1 MLKLGADP
9 IRRSRRMHP
18 RPLWLAGLAVALG
31 VLGLGADP
39 APKPRP
45 IGEATRA
52 LPGPLPGGGFDL
64 PNGWRITP
72 AGRQVADLND
82 LVLKML
88 PSPDGKVI
96 VAGHSG
102 YLPHGL
108 SLIDTT
114 THKVVQEVP
123 LKTTWLG
130 LSWSPDGHTLYV
142 SGGNA
147 NGEKKETASLAPIYA
162 LAYKNGRLDPKPVA
176 TFTDN
181 LPTDQ
186 TWWSG
191 VLADPKRP
199 LVWAANR
206 GTSMAA
212 TDVVA
217 FDPKTGGVKKRIHV
231 GVSPYEL
238 ALSADGKRLFVSN
251 WGDKS
256 VSVADVASQ
265 KVIKT
270 IPVGFNPN
278 DMVLT
283 ADGRLF
289 VACSNENTVYVIDTR
304 TLQVMQ
310 VISTALYP
318 KAPEGSTPNALALD
332 RQRGLLFVANADND
346 DVAVV
351 DIHGRE
357 TSKVLGFIPAG
368 WYASA
373 VTLGEGGRALYIGAT
388 KGEEGHADLKGPT
401 SPLASKFYG
410 DETIKTLQ
418 RSSVERLPLAGLRS
432 KLPGWTRQV
441 FADTPYNDSLLAEAR
456 PPATASIM
464 PSKVGAGSPIKHII
478 YIIKENRTY
487 DQVYGDLPHTNGD
500 PRLAIFG
507 RQVTPN
513 QHAMA
518 EQFAAFDNCYTDG
531 DVSQDGHSWANAA
544 YATDQNEKSWPANYG
559 GHSQGNNRS
568 MAYMP
573 SSGYLWD
580 AARRKGL
587 TYRSYGEYA
596 TRASTG
602 EPMSS
607 VPGANGLV
615 GHVSPN
621 YLQNRVRDTENAK
634 VFLDEFAQY
643 EANFDS
649 KDPEKRLPNYIVMS
663 MQENHT
669 HGTDPKSFSPRAMVA
684 NQDVAL
690 GQMLERLTHSRYWPE
705 MAVFIME
712 DDAQDGPDHVDA
724 RRTACLV
731 ISPYVKRGIVD
742 STLYTTSSMVRSI
755 ELLLGMPPLSQYD
768 AAATPFYA
776 AFGTTA
782 DLTPF
787 KGLPAQYDV
796 NEKNPPTAYG
806 ARESAKMNFADA
818 DEAPMHRLNEIIWKS
833 VKGPDSPMPPPVHR
847 YRALADAG
855 N

>member
-1 MLKLGADP
+1 MRLSRRLWLTGLALALGAA
-9 IRRSRRMHP
+9 S
-18 RPLWLAGLAVALG
+18 
-31 VLGLGADP
+31 LGADP

-45 IGEATRA
+45 IGEATTA

-72 AGRQVADLND
+72 AGKQVADLND
-82 LVLKML
+82 LILKMVV
-88 PSPDGKVI
+88 SPDGKVI
-96 VAGHSG
+96 IAGHSG

-108 SLIDTT
+108 SVIDAKS
-114 THKVVQEVP
+114 HKVVQEVP

-130 LSWSPDGHTLYV
+130 LAWSGGGHTLYV

-147 NGEKKETASLAPIYA
+147 NGEKKVEASLAPIYA
-162 LAYKNGRLDPKPVA
+162 LAYRDGRLDAKPVA
-176 TFTDN
+176 TFTDDTT
-181 LPTDQ
+181 PKDK

-191 VLADPKRP
+191 LLSDPKRG

-206 GTSMAA
+206 GTSMTP

-217 FDPKTGGVKKRIHV
+217 FDTKSGAIRKRVHV
-231 GVSPYEL
+231 GISPYEL
-238 ALSADGKRLFVSN
+238 ALSKDGRRLFVSD
-251 WGDKS
+251 WGEKS
-256 VSVADVASQ
+256 VSVVDVASQ

-278 DMVLT
+278 DMVL
-283 ADGRLF
+283 APDGRLF

-304 TLQVMQ
+304 TLTVLET
-310 VISTALYP
+310 ISTALYP
-318 KAPEGSTPNALALD
+318 KAPLGSTPNSLALD
-332 RQRGLLFVANADND
+332 LKRKLLFVANADNN

-351 DIHGRE
+351 DIHKRE
-357 TSKVLGFIPAG
+357 TSAVTGFIPAG
-368 WYASA
+368 WYTSA
-373 VTLGEGGRALYIGAT
+373 VTLGEADQALYIGAT
-388 KGEEGHADLKGPT
+388 KGEEGHPDLKGPT
-401 SPLASKFYG
+401 SPLASKFNG
-410 DETIKTLQ
+410 DETVKTLQ
-418 RSSVERLPLAGLRS
+418 RSSVERLPLAGLKASLARY
-432 KLPGWTRQV
+432 TRQV
-441 FADTPYNDSLLAEAR
+441 YANTPYNDALLTAAR
-456 PPATASIM
+456 APAAPSIM
-464 PSKVGAGSPIKHII
+464 PSKVGQGSPIKYIV

-507 RQVTPN
+507 RQITPN

-559 GHSQGNNRS
+559 GHSQGANRS

-573 SSGYLWD
+573 SNGYLWD

-607 VPGANGLV
+607 VPGANGLI
-615 GHVSPN
+615 GHVSPS

-634 VFLDEFAQY
+634 VFLTEFAGY

-649 KDPEKRLPNYIVMS
+649 PDPEKRLPNYIVMS

-690 GQMLERLTHSRYWPE
+690 GRMIERLTHSPYWPQ
-705 MAVFIME
+705 MAIFIME

-731 ISPYVKRGIVD
+731 ISPYIKRGTVD

-782 DLTPF
+782 DLTGY
-787 KGLPAQYDV
+787 KALPAQYDV
-796 NEKNPPTAYG
+796 NEMNPPTAYG

-833 VKGPDSPMPPPVHR
+833 VKGAGSPMPPPVHR
-847 YRALADAG
+847 YRALVG
-855 N
+855 PEE

>member
-1 MLKLGADP
+1 MRLSP
-9 IRRSRRMHP
+9 SV
-18 RPLWLAGLAVALG
+18 WLALAAI
-31 VLGLGADP
+31 GLGAANLAAEP

-45 IGEATRA
+45 IGEATTA
-52 LPGPLPGGGFDL
+52 LPGALPGGGFDL

-72 AGRQVADLND
+72 AGKPVADLND
-82 LVLKML
+82 LILKMV

-108 SLIDTT
+108 SVIDAK
-114 THKVVQEVP
+114 THTVVQEVP
-123 LKTTWLG
+123 VKTTWLG
-130 LSWSPDGHTLYV
+130 LAWSGDGHTLYV

-147 NGEKKETASLAPIYA
+147 NGEKKIEASLAPIYA
-162 LAYKNGRLDPKPVA
+162 FTYANGRLDPKPKA
-176 TFTDN
+176 EFRDETT
-181 LPTDQ
+181 PTEQ

-191 VLADPKRP
+191 LLSDSKRG
-199 LVWAANR
+199 LLWAANR
-206 GTSMAA
+206 GASMAA

-217 FDPKTGGVKKRIHV
+217 FDAKTGAIKKRVHV

-238 ALSADGKRLFVSN
+238 VMTPDGKRLFVSD
-251 WGDKS
+251 WGDKA
-256 VSVADVASQ
+256 VSVVDVATQ

-278 DMVLT
+278 DMLLT

-289 VACSNENTVYVIDTR
+289 VACSNENSVYVIDTR
-304 TLQVMQ
+304 TFQVMQ

-318 KAPEGSTPNALALD
+318 KAPIGSTPNSLALD
-332 RQRGLLFVANADND
+332 RKRGLLFVANADNN

-351 DIHGRE
+351 DVHDRA
-357 TSKVLGFIPAG
+357 TSTVRGFIPAG
-368 WYASA
+368 WYPSA
-373 VTLGEGGRALYIGAT
+373 VTLGGAGSALYIGAT
-388 KGEEGHADLKGPT
+388 KGEEGHPTLKGPT
-401 SPLASKFYG
+401 SPLAKNFGG

-418 RSSVERLPLAGLRS
+418 RSSVERLPLAGLKM
-432 KLPGWTRQV
+432 KLAGWTRQV
-441 FADTPYNDSLLAEAR
+441 FANTPYNDSLLAQAR
-456 PPATASIM
+456 PPAAPTIM
-464 PSKVGAGSPIKHII
+464 PSKPGAGSPIKHII

-487 DQVYGDLPHTNGD
+487 DQVYGDLAHTNGD

-507 RQVTPN
+507 RQITPN

-518 EQFAAFDNCYTDG
+518 EQFAAFDNCYADG
-531 DVSQDGHSWANAA
+531 DVSKDGHSWANGA
-544 YATDQNEKSWPANYG
+544 YATDQNEKSWPAEYG
-559 GHSQGNNRS
+559 GHSQATWRS

-580 AARRKGL
+580 AAKRNGL

-602 EPMSS
+602 EPMMNIS
-607 VPGANGLV
+607 GANGLV

-621 YLQNRVRDTENAK
+621 YLQNRVRDTDNAK
-634 VFLDEFAQY
+634 VFLDEFAGY

-669 HGTDPKSFSPRAMVA
+669 HGTDPKSFTPRAMVA

-690 GQMLERLTHSRYWPE
+690 GQMLERLTRSRYWPQ

-731 ISPYVKRGIVD
+731 ISPYVKRHTVD

-776 AFGTTA
+776 AFGTTS

-796 NEKNPPTAYG
+796 NEMNSPKAYG

-833 VKGPDSPMPPPVHR
+833 VKGVDSPMPPPVHR
-847 YRALADAG
+847 YRAVTGPETEQRD
-855 N
+855 

>member
-1 MLKLGADP
+1 MRQLRPLLITGLAATALATTALGA
-9 IRRSRRMHP
+9 
-18 RPLWLAGLAVALG
+18 G
-31 VLGLGADP
+31 P
-39 APKPRP
+39 AQKPRP
-45 IGEATRA
+45 IGEATKA
-52 LPGPLPGGGFDL
+52 LPGPMPGGGFDL

-72 AGRQVADLND
+72 AGKRIADTND
-82 LVLKML
+82 LILKMSL
-88 PSPDGKVI
+88 SPDGKVI
-96 VAGHSG
+96 VAGHAG

-108 SLIDTT
+108 SVIDAKTHRLI
-114 THKVVQEVP
+114 QEVP

-130 LSWSPDGHTLYV
+130 LSWSPDGHRLYV

-147 NGEKKETASLAPIYA
+147 NGEKKIEASTAPIYA
-162 LAYKNGRLDPKPVA
+162 LAYRDGRLDPKPIA
-176 TFTDN
+176 TFMDT
-181 LPTDQ
+181 LPTEE

-191 VLADPKRP
+191 VLADPRRG

-217 FDPKTGGVKKRIHV
+217 FDARTGAIKKRVRV

-238 ALSADGKRLFVSN
+238 ALSKDGKQLFVSD
-251 WGDKS
+251 WGDKA
-256 VSVADVASQ
+256 VSVVDVASQ
-265 KVIKT
+265 KVIKI

-278 DMVLT
+278 DMVLS

-304 TLQVMQ
+304 TLEVLET
-310 VISTALYP
+310 ISTALYP
-318 KAPEGSTPNALALD
+318 KAPEGSTPNSLAVD
-332 RQRGLLFVANADND
+332 AKRHLLFVANADNN

-351 DIHGRE
+351 DIHKRE
-357 TSKVLGFIPAG
+357 TSAVLGFIPAG
-368 WYASA
+368 WYPSA
-373 VTLGEGGRALYIGAT
+373 LALGEAGQALYIGAT
-388 KGEEGHADLKGPT
+388 KGEEGHPTLKGPT
-401 SPLASKFYG
+401 SPLVAKG
-410 DETIKTLQ
+410 QPNETIKTLQ
-418 RSSVERLPLAGLRS
+418 KSSVERLPLAALKT
-432 KLPGWTRQV
+432 KLARYTRQV
-441 FADTPYNDSLLAEAR
+441 YANTPYNDALLQAAR
-456 PPATASIM
+456 PPAGASII
-464 PSKVGAGSPIKHII
+464 PSRVGAGSPIKHVI

-507 RQVTPN
+507 RQITPN

-518 EQFAAFDNCYTDG
+518 EQFAAFDNCYADG
-531 DVSQDGHSWANAA
+531 DVSKDGHSWANGA
-544 YATDQNEKSWPANYG
+544 YATDQNEKSWPTEYG
-559 GHSQGNNRS
+559 GHSQATWRS

-573 SSGYLWD
+573 SGGYLWD

-602 EPMSS
+602 EPMMNIS
-607 VPGANGLV
+607 GANGLV

-634 VFLDEFAQY
+634 VFLDEFSAY
-643 EANFDS
+643 EANYNS
-649 KDPEKRLPNYIVMS
+649 RDPEKRLPNYVVMS

-669 HGTDPKSFSPRAMVA
+669 HGSDPKSFTPRAMVA
-684 NQDVAL
+684 NQDLAL
-690 GQMLERLTHSRYWPE
+690 GQMLERLTHSRYWPQ
-705 MAVFIME
+705 MAIFIME

-731 ISPYVKRGIVD
+731 ISPYVRRGIVD

-776 AFGTTA
+776 ALGTTP

-787 KGLPAQYDV
+787 MGLPAQWDV
-796 NEKNPPTAYG
+796 NEKNSPEAYG
-806 ARESAKMNFADA
+806 ARESAKMNFAEA

-833 VKGPDSPMPPPVHR
+833 VKGADSPMPPPVHR
-847 YRALADAG
+847 YRAVAG
-855 N
+855 PGE

>member
-1 MLKLGADP
+1 M
-9 IRRSRRMHP
+9 
-18 RPLWLAGLAVALG
+18 RPSSSAWFAGLALALAAAVPAIPQAAGDPVA
-31 VLGLGADP
+31 
-39 APKPRP
+39 KPRP
-45 IGEATRA
+45 IGEATTA
-52 LPGPLPGGGFDL
+52 LPGPLPAGNGFDL
-64 PNGWRITP
+64 PNGWRVTP
-72 AGRQVADLND
+72 AAMPVADLND
-82 LVLKML
+82 LILKML
-88 PSPDGKVI
+88 PSKDGKVI
-96 VAGHSG
+96 VALHSG
-102 YLPHGL
+102 YQPHGL
-108 SLIDTT
+108 SVIDAT

-123 LKTTWLG
+123 LKSSWLG
-130 LSWSPDGHTLYV
+130 LSWSADGKTLYV

-147 NGEKKETASLAPIYA
+147 NGEKKEAASLAPIYA
-162 LAYKNGRLDPKPVA
+162 LSYANGRLTPEPA
-176 TFTDN
+176 ARFTDK
-181 LPTDQ
+181 LPTEQ

-191 VLADPKRP
+191 VRADPRRG

-206 GTSMAA
+206 GTGMDA

-217 FDPKTGGVKKRIHV
+217 FDPKTGAIRKRVRV

-238 ALSADGKRLFVSN
+238 ALSPDRARLYVSD

-256 VSVADVASQ
+256 VSVIDVASER
-265 KVIKT
+265 VIKT

-278 DMVLT
+278 DMVLS

-304 TLQVMQ
+304 TGQVMQ
-310 VISTALYP
+310 VISIALYP
-318 KAPEGSTPNALALD
+318 KAPLGSTPNALALD
-332 RQRGLLFVANADND
+332 PKRKLLFVANADNN

-351 DIHGRE
+351 DIKKRE
-357 TSKVLGFIPAG
+357 TSEVLGFIPAG
-368 WYASA
+368 WYPSA
-373 VTLGEGGRALYIGAT
+373 LTLGEKGDVLYIGAT
-388 KGEEGHADLKGPT
+388 KGESGHPDLKGPT
-401 SPLASKFYG
+401 SPLSSRYNG

-418 RSSVERLPLAGLRS
+418 RSTVERLPLAGIRTHLAA
-432 KLPGWTRQV
+432 WTKQV
-441 FADTPYNDSLLAEAR
+441 FANTPYNDKLLAEAR
-456 PPATASIM
+456 PPATPTIL
-464 PSKVGAGSPIKHII
+464 PSKVGVGSPIKHVI

-487 DQVYGDLPHTNGD
+487 DQVYGDLPRTNGD

-507 RQVTPN
+507 RKITPN

-518 EQFAAFDNCYTDG
+518 EQFAAFDNCYADG

-559 GHSQGNNRS
+559 GHSQAVWRS
-568 MAYMP
+568 LAYMP
-573 SSGYLWD
+573 SGGYLWD
-580 AARRKGL
+580 SARRKGL

-596 TRASTG
+596 SRASIG
-602 EPMSS
+602 QPMLQIA
-607 VPGANGLV
+607 GANGLV

-634 VFLDEFAQY
+634 VFLEEFTEY
-643 EANFDS
+643 EKNYDS

-690 GQMLERLTHSRYWPE
+690 GQMLERITHSKYWPE
-705 MAVFIME
+705 TAVFIME

-731 ISPYVKRGIVD
+731 ISPYIKRGIVD
-742 STLYTTSSMVRSI
+742 STMYTTSSMVRSI
-755 ELLLGMPPLSQYD
+755 ELLLGLPPLSQYD

-776 AFGTTA
+776 AFGTTP

-796 NEKNPPTAYG
+796 MEMNSPKAYG

-818 DEAPMHRLNEIIWKS
+818 DDAPMHRLNEIIWKS

-847 YRALADAG
+847 YRAVVGPEASGRD
-855 N
+855 

>member
-1 MLKLGADP
+1 MRLSP
-9 IRRSRRMHP
+9 ST
-18 RPLWLAGLAVALG
+18 WLAAAAI
-31 VLGLGADP
+31 GLGGLNLAADP

-45 IGEATRA
+45 IGEATTA
-52 LPGPLPGGGFDL
+52 LPGPLPAGNGFDL
-64 PNGWRITP
+64 PNGWRVTP
-72 AGRQVADLND
+72 AGKQVADLND
-82 LVLKML
+82 LILKMV

-96 VAGHSG
+96 VAAHAG
-102 YLPHGL
+102 YTPHGL
-108 SLIDTT
+108 SVIDAK

-130 LSWSPDGHTLYV
+130 LAWSGDGHTLYV

-147 NGEKKETASLAPIYA
+147 NGEKKVEASLAPIYA
-162 LAYKNGRLDPKPVA
+162 LTYRNGRLDPTPKA
-176 TFTDN
+176 EFKDLST
-181 LPTDQ
+181 PTDQ

-191 VLADPKRP
+191 VHSDPKRG
-199 LVWAANR
+199 LIWAANR
-206 GTSMAA
+206 GTSMSA
-212 TDVVA
+212 TDIVA
-217 FDPKTGGVKKRIHV
+217 FDAKSGAIKKRVHV
-231 GVSPYEL
+231 GVSPYEI
-238 ALSADGKRLFVSN
+238 ALTADGRRLFVSN
-251 WGDKS
+251 WGEKT
-256 VSVADVASQ
+256 VSVVDVASQ
-265 KVIKT
+265 KVVKT

-278 DMVLT
+278 DMVLA

-304 TLQVMQ
+304 SLAVMQ

-318 KAPEGSTPNALALD
+318 KAPEGSTPNSLALD
-332 RQRGLLFVANADND
+332 AKRKLLFVANADNN
-346 DVAVV
+346 DVAVIDV
-351 DIHGRE
+351 KKRE
-357 TSKVLGFIPAG
+357 TSEVLGFIPAG
-368 WYASA
+368 WYPSA
-373 VTLGEGGRALYIGAT
+373 LTLGEKGDVLYIGAT
-388 KGEEGHADLKGPT
+388 KGESGHPDLKGPT
-401 SPLASKFYG
+401 SPLASKFNG

-418 RSSVERLPLAGLRS
+418 RSSVERLPLAGLRT
-432 KLPGWTRQV
+432 KLAGWTKQV
-441 FADTPYNDSLLAEAR
+441 FANTPYNDKLLAEAR
-456 PPATASIM
+456 PFRTPSIM
-464 PSKVGAGSPIKHII
+464 PSRVGAGSPIKHVI

-487 DQVYGDLPHTNGD
+487 DQVYGDLPRTNGD

-507 RQVTPN
+507 RQITPN

-518 EQFAAFDNCYTDG
+518 EQFVAFDNCYADG

-559 GHSQGNNRS
+559 GHSQAQNRS

-580 AARRKGL
+580 AAKRKGL

-602 EPMSS
+602 EPMMNIS
-607 VPGANGLV
+607 GANGLV
-615 GHVSPN
+615 GHVSPG

-634 VFLDEFAQY
+634 VFLAEFSEY
-643 EANFDS
+643 EKNFDS
-649 KDPEKRLPNYIVMS
+649 KDPEKRLPNYVVMS

-690 GQMLERLTHSRYWPE
+690 GQMLERLTHSKYWPQ
-705 MAVFIME
+705 MVVFIME

-724 RRTACLV
+724 RRTACLA
-731 ISPYVKRGIVD
+731 ISPYIKRGTVD

-776 AFGTTA
+776 AFGTSA

-796 NEKNPPTAYG
+796 NEMNSPKAYG

-833 VKGPDSPMPPPVHR
+833 VKGADSPMPPPVHR
-847 YRALADAG
+847 YRATR
-855 N
+855 

>member
-1 MLKLGADP
+1 M
-9 IRRSRRMHP
+9 RRYPS
-18 RPLWLAGLAVALG
+18 LWLAGLVISLG
-31 VLGLGADP
+31 VTALAAEP

-45 IGEATRA
+45 IGEATTA
-52 LPGPLPGGGFDL
+52 LPGPLSSGGFDL

-72 AGRQVADLND
+72 AGKQVADLND
-82 LVLKML
+82 LVLKMVL
-88 PSPDGKVI
+88 SPDGKVI

-108 SLIDTT
+108 SVLDAK

-130 LSWSPDGHTLYV
+130 LAWSGDGHTLFV

-147 NGEKKETASLAPIYA
+147 NGEKKVEASLAPVYA
-162 LAYKNGRLDPKPVA
+162 LAYRNGRLNPKPVA
-176 TFTDN
+176 TFTDDTV
-181 LPTDQ
+181 PMDK

-191 VLADPKRP
+191 VLADPKRD

-217 FDPKTGGVKKRIHV
+217 FDARSGQIKKRVRV
-231 GVSPYEL
+231 GISPYEL
-238 ALSADGKRLFVSN
+238 ALTPDGKRLFVSN
-251 WGDKS
+251 WGEKT
-256 VSVADVASQ
+256 VSVVDVAGL
-265 KVIKT
+265 KVVKT

-283 ADGRLF
+283 PDGRLF

-304 TLQVMQ
+304 TLAVLET
-310 VISTALYP
+310 ISVALTP
-318 KAPEGSTPNALALD
+318 KAPEGSTPNSLAFD
-332 RQRGLLFVANADND
+332 AKRKLLFVANADNN

-351 DIHGRE
+351 DIHKRE
-357 TSKVLGFIPAG
+357 TSTVAGFIPAG
-368 WYASA
+368 WYPSA
-373 VTLGEGGRALYIGAT
+373 LAVAEAGNALYVGAT
-388 KGEEGHADLKGPT
+388 KGEEGHATLKGPT
-401 SPLASKFYG
+401 SPLASKFNG

-418 RSSVERLPLAGLRS
+418 RSSVERLPLAGLQARIAHY
-432 KLPGWTRQV
+432 TRQV
-441 FADTPYNDSLLAEAR
+441 YANTPYNDALLTAAR
-456 PPATASIM
+456 PAAM
-464 PSKVGAGSPIKHII
+464 PSIIPSTVGAGSPIKHIV

-487 DQVYGDLPHTNGD
+487 DQVYGDLPRTNGD

-507 RQVTPN
+507 RQITPN
-513 QHAMA
+513 QHAMS
-518 EQFAAFDNCYTDG
+518 EQFATFDNCYADG

-559 GHSQGNNRS
+559 GHAQAQNRS
-568 MAYMP
+568 LAYMP

-607 VPGANGLV
+607 VPGANGLI

-634 VFLDEFAQY
+634 VFLEEFSAY

-649 KDPEKRLPNYIVMS
+649 KDPEKRLPNYVVMS

-684 NQDVAL
+684 NQDFAL
-690 GQMLERLTHSRYWPE
+690 GQMVERLTHSRYWPE
-705 MAVFIME
+705 MAIFMME

-731 ISPYVKRGIVD
+731 ISPYIHRGMVD

-768 AAATPFYA
+768 AAATPYYA
-776 AFGTTA
+776 AFGVTP
-782 DLTPF
+782 DLAPF
-787 KGLPAQYDV
+787 KGLPTQWNV
-796 NEKNPPTAYG
+796 NEMNPPTAYG
-806 ARESAKMNFADA
+806 ARESAKMNFAEA

-833 VKGPDSPMPPPVHR
+833 VKGPNSPMPPPVHR
-847 YRALADAG
+847 YRAVSGPTD
-855 N
+855 

>member
-1 MLKLGADP
+1 M
-9 IRRSRRMHP
+9 RRYPS
-18 RPLWLAGLAVALG
+18 LWLTGLVTLLG
-31 VLGLGADP
+31 VTSLSAEP

-45 IGEATRA
+45 IGEATTA
-52 LPGPLPGGGFDL
+52 LPGPLKGGGFDL

-72 AGRQVADLND
+72 AGKQVADLND
-82 LVLKML
+82 LVLKMVL
-88 PSPDGKVI
+88 SPDGKVI

-108 SLIDTT
+108 SVIDAK
-114 THKVVQEVP
+114 THKVIQEVP

-130 LSWSPDGHTLYV
+130 LAWSGDGHTLFV

-147 NGEKKETASLAPIYA
+147 NGEKKVTASLAPIYA
-162 LAYKNGRLDPKPVA
+162 LSYRNGRLNPKPVA
-176 TFTDN
+176 TFTDD
-181 LPTDQ
+181 TVAMDK

-191 VLADPKRP
+191 VLSDPKRG

-206 GTSMAA
+206 GTAMTA

-217 FDPKTGGVKKRIHV
+217 FDARSGQIKKRVQV
-231 GVSPYEL
+231 GVSPYEM
-238 ALSADGKRLFVSN
+238 ALTPDGKRLFVSN
-251 WGDKS
+251 WGDKT
-256 VSVADVASQ
+256 VSVVDVASL
-265 KVIKT
+265 KVVKS

-278 DMVLT
+278 DMVL
-283 ADGRLF
+283 APDGRLF

-304 TLQVMQ
+304 TLTVLET
-310 VISTALYP
+310 ISVALTP
-318 KAPEGSTPNALALD
+318 KSPEGSTPNSLALD
-332 RQRGLLFVANADND
+332 GKRKLLFVANADNN

-351 DIHGRE
+351 DIHKRQ
-357 TSKVLGFIPAG
+357 TSTVAGFIPAG
-368 WYASA
+368 WYPSA
-373 VTLGEGGRALYIGAT
+373 LVLAEAGQALYVGAT
-388 KGEEGHADLKGPT
+388 KGEEGHATLKGP
-401 SPLASKFYG
+401 SSRLATKFDG
-410 DETIKTLQ
+410 DETVKTLQ
-418 RSSVERLPLAGLRS
+418 RSSVERLPLAGLQAR
-432 KLPGWTRQV
+432 LARYTGQV
-441 FADTPYNDSLLAEAR
+441 YANTPYNDALLTAAR
-456 PPATASIM
+456 PAATPSII
-464 PSKVGAGSPIKHII
+464 PSKVGVGSPIKHIV

-507 RQVTPN
+507 RQITPN
-513 QHAMA
+513 QHALS
-518 EQFAAFDNCYTDG
+518 EQFATFDNCYADG

-559 GHSQGNNRS
+559 GHAQAQNRS
-568 MAYMP
+568 LAYMP

-607 VPGANGLV
+607 VPGAYGLI
-615 GHVSPN
+615 GHISPN

-634 VFLDEFAQY
+634 VFLEEFSAY

-649 KDPEKRLPNYIVMS
+649 KDAEKRLPNYIVMS

-684 NQDVAL
+684 NQDLAL
-690 GQMLERLTHSRYWPE
+690 GQMIERLTHSRYWPQ
-705 MAVFIME
+705 MAIFIME

-724 RRTACLV
+724 RRTACLA
-731 ISPYVKRGIVD
+731 ISPYIHRGMVD

-755 ELLLGMPPLSQYD
+755 ELLLGMAPLSQYD
-768 AAATPFYA
+768 AAATPYYA
-776 AFGTTA
+776 AFGMTP

-787 KGLPAQYDV
+787 KGLPAQWNV
-796 NEKNPPTAYG
+796 NEMNPPTAYG
-806 ARESAKMNFADA
+806 ARESGKMNFAEA

-833 VKGPDSPMPPPVHR
+833 VRGADSPMPPPVHR
-847 YRALADAG
+847 YRAVSGPA

>member
-1 MLKLGADP
+1 M
-9 IRRSRRMHP
+9 
-18 RPLWLAGLAVALG
+18 PLSHRAWLTGLAVTLAAASLAAG
-31 VLGLGADP
+31 P
-39 APKPRP
+39 APKLRP
-45 IGEATRA
+45 IGEATTA
-52 LPGPLPGGGFDL
+52 LPGAIPGGFDL

-72 AGRQVADLND
+72 AGQRIADLND
-82 LVLKML
+82 LVLKMVV
-88 PSPDGKVI
+88 SPDGKVI

-108 SLIDTT
+108 TVIDAK

-130 LSWSPDGHTLYV
+130 LAWSGDGHTLYV

-147 NGEKKETASLAPIYA
+147 NGEKKIEASLAPIYA
-162 LAYKNGRLDPKPVA
+162 LDYRNGRLDPKPRA
-176 TFTDN
+176 EFRDETTPLDK
-181 LPTDQ
+181 

-191 VLADPKRP
+191 LLSDPRRG

-206 GTSMAA
+206 GTTMAA

-217 FDPKTGGVKKRIHV
+217 FDAATGALKKRVHV

-238 ALSADGKRLFVSN
+238 AMTADGKRLFVSN
-251 WGDKS
+251 WGDKTIS
-256 VSVADVASQ
+256 VVDVASST
-265 KVIKT
+265 VIKT

-278 DMVLT
+278 DMVLS

-289 VACSNENTVYVIDTR
+289 VACSNENTVYVIDSR
-304 TLQVMQ
+304 TLAVLET
-310 VISTALYP
+310 ISVALTP
-318 KAPEGSTPNALALD
+318 KAPEGSTPNSLALD
-332 RQRGLLFVANADND
+332 ARRRLLFVANADNND
-346 DVAVV
+346 IAVV
-351 DIHGRE
+351 DIHDRAH
-357 TSKVLGFIPAG
+357 SAVVGFVPAG
-368 WYASA
+368 WYPSA
-373 VTLGEGGRALYIGAT
+373 VILAEQGSALYIGAT
-388 KGEEGHADLKGPT
+388 KGEEGHADAKGPN
-401 SPLASKFYG
+401 SPLKVKG
-410 DETIKTLQ
+410 DPDISIKTLQ
-418 RSSVERLPLAGLRS
+418 KSSIERLPLAGLKA
-432 KLPGWTRQV
+432 KLAGYTRKV
-441 FADTPYNDSLLAEAR
+441 YANTPYNDALLTAAR
-456 PPATASIM
+456 APAAPSIL
-464 PSKVGAGSPIKHII
+464 PSKVGQGSPIKHII

-487 DQVYGDLPHTNGD
+487 DQVFGDLAHTNGD

-507 RQVTPN
+507 RQITPN
-513 QHAMA
+513 QHAMS
-518 EQFAAFDNCYTDG
+518 EQFATFDNCYADG

-559 GHSQGNNRS
+559 GHAQAQNRS
-568 MAYMP
+568 LAYMP

-596 TRASTG
+596 GRASTG

-607 VPGANGLV
+607 IPGAGGLV

-621 YLQNRVRDTENAK
+621 YLQNRVRDTDNAR

-669 HGTDPKSFSPRAMVA
+669 HGTDPKSFTPRAMVA
-684 NQDVAL
+684 NQDFAL
-690 GQMLERLTHSRYWPE
+690 GQMLERLTHSRYWPQ

-731 ISPYVKRGIVD
+731 ISPYIKRGTVD

-768 AAATPFYA
+768 AAATPYYA

-782 DLTPF
+782 DLTGF
-787 KGLPAQYDV
+787 TGLPAQWNLD
-796 NEKNPPTAYG
+796 EKNSPDAYG
-806 ARESAKMNFADA
+806 ARESAKMNFAEA

-847 YRALADAG
+847 YRAVSG
-855 N
+855 PGE

>member
-1 MLKLGADP
+1 MRLSHHLWLTGLALALGAA
-9 IRRSRRMHP
+9 S
-18 RPLWLAGLAVALG
+18 
-31 VLGLGADP
+31 LGADP

-45 IGEATRA
+45 IGEATTA
-52 LPGPLPGGGFDL
+52 LPGALPGGGFDL

-72 AGRQVADLND
+72 AGKQIADLND
-82 LVLKML
+82 LILKMVI
-88 PSPDGKVI
+88 SPDGKVI
-96 VAGHSG
+96 IAGHSG

-108 SLIDTT
+108 SVIDAK

-130 LSWSPDGHTLYV
+130 LAWSGDGHTLYV

-147 NGEKKETASLAPIYA
+147 NGEKKVEASLAPIYA
-162 LAYKNGRLDPKPVA
+162 LAYRDGRLDPTPVA
-176 TFTDN
+176 TFTDDTM
-181 LPTDQ
+181 PKDK

-191 VLADPKRP
+191 LLSDPRRG

-206 GTSMAA
+206 GTSMAP

-217 FDPKTGGVKKRIHV
+217 FDAKSGAIKKRVRV
-231 GVSPYEL
+231 GISPYEL
-238 ALSADGKRLFVSN
+238 AMTKDGRRLFVSD
-251 WGDKS
+251 WGEKS
-256 VSVADVASQ
+256 VSVIDVASQ

-278 DMVLT
+278 DMVL
-283 ADGRLF
+283 APDGRLF

-304 TLQVMQ
+304 TLTVLET
-310 VISTALYP
+310 ISTALYP
-318 KAPEGSTPNALALD
+318 KAPVGSTPNSLALD
-332 RQRGLLFVANADND
+332 LKRKLLFVANADNN

-351 DIHGRE
+351 DIHKRE
-357 TSKVLGFIPAG
+357 SSAVAGFIPAG
-368 WYASA
+368 WYTSA
-373 VTLGEGGRALYIGAT
+373 VTLGEAGQALYIGAT
-388 KGEEGHADLKGPT
+388 KGEEGHPDLKGPT
-401 SPLASKFYG
+401 SPLASKFNG

-418 RSSVERLPLAGLRS
+418 RSSVERLPLAGLKASLARY
-432 KLPGWTRQV
+432 TRQV
-441 FADTPYNDSLLAEAR
+441 YANTPYNDALLTAAR
-456 PPATASIM
+456 ASATPSIL
-464 PSKVGAGSPIKHII
+464 PSKVGQGSPIKYIV

-507 RQVTPN
+507 RQITPN

-573 SSGYLWD
+573 SNGYLWD

-607 VPGANGLV
+607 VPGANGLI

-634 VFLDEFAQY
+634 VFLTEFEGY

-649 KDPEKRLPNYIVMS
+649 PDPEKRLPNYIVMS

-690 GQMLERLTHSRYWPE
+690 GRMVERLTHSRYWPQ
-705 MAVFIME
+705 MAIFIME

-731 ISPYVKRGIVD
+731 ISPYIKRRTVD

-782 DLTPF
+782 DLTGY
-787 KGLPAQYDV
+787 KALPAQYDV
-796 NEKNPPTAYG
+796 NEMNPPTAYG

-833 VKGPDSPMPPPVHR
+833 VKGANSPMPPPVHR
-847 YRALADAG
+847 YRALVG
-855 N
+855 PEE

>member
-1 MLKLGADP
+1 MPSLGGCRMRLVRPLLLGCLVGAMTLGA
-9 IRRSRRMHP
+9 
-18 RPLWLAGLAVALG
+18 G
-31 VLGLGADP
+31 P
-39 APKPRP
+39 APKPRA
-45 IGEATRA
+45 IGEATKA
-52 LPGPLPGGGFDL
+52 LPGPTPGGGFDL

-72 AGRQVADLND
+72 AGQRIADLND
-82 LVLKML
+82 LVLKMV
-88 PSPDGKVI
+88 PSPDGRVI

-108 SLIDTT
+108 SVIDAK
-114 THKVVQEVP
+114 THKVVQEIP

-130 LSWSPDGHTLYV
+130 LAWSGDGHTLYV

-147 NGEKKETASLAPIYA
+147 NGEKKIEASLAPIYA
-162 LAYKNGRLDPKPVA
+162 LAYRDGRFDPKPVA
-176 TFTDN
+176 TFLDETT
-181 LPTDQ
+181 PTDQ

-191 VLADPKRP
+191 LLSDPKRG

-206 GTSMAA
+206 GTSMDA

-217 FDPKTGGVKKRIHV
+217 FDARSGAIKKRVRV

-238 ALSADGKRLFVSN
+238 AMTPDGKRLFVSN

-256 VSVADVASQ
+256 VSVVDVAST
-265 KVIKT
+265 KVAKT

-278 DMVLT
+278 DMVLG

-289 VACSNENTVYVIDTR
+289 VACSNENTVYVIDSR
-304 TLQVMQ
+304 TLEVLET
-310 VISTALYP
+310 ISTSLYP

-332 RQRGLLFVANADND
+332 GKRGLLFVANADNN
-346 DVAVV
+346 DVAVIDV
-351 DIHGRE
+351 HDRARS
-357 TSKVLGFIPAG
+357 TVAGFIPAG
-368 WYASA
+368 WYPSA
-373 VTLGEGGRALYIGAT
+373 LALGEAGQALYIGAS
-388 KGEEGHADLKGPT
+388 KGEEGHPTLKGPT
-401 SPLASKFYG
+401 SALASKYGG
-410 DETIKTLQ
+410 DESIKTLQ
-418 RSSVERLPLAGLRS
+418 KSSVERLPLADLKARLAGY
-432 KLPGWTRQV
+432 TRKV
-441 FADTPYNDSLLAEAR
+441 YANTPYNDALLLAAR
-456 PPATASIM
+456 APHAPSII
-464 PSKVGAGSPIKHII
+464 PSKVGQGSPIKHII

-507 RQVTPN
+507 RQITPN
-513 QHAMA
+513 QHAMS
-518 EQFAAFDNCYTDG
+518 EQFATFDNCYADG

-544 YATDQNEKSWPANYG
+544 YATDQNEKSWPSNYG
-559 GHSQGNNRS
+559 GHTQAKNRS

-580 AARRKGL
+580 AAKRKGL

-602 EPMSS
+602 EPMSE
-607 VPGANGLV
+607 VPGASGLV

-634 VFLDEFAQY
+634 VFLTEFAAY

-649 KDPEKRLPNYIVMS
+649 RDPEKRLPNYIVMS

-669 HGTDPKSFSPRAMVA
+669 HGTNPKSFTPRAMVA
-684 NQDVAL
+684 NQDFAL
-690 GQMLERLTHSRYWPE
+690 GQMVERLTHSRYWPE
-705 MAVFIME
+705 MAIFIME

-724 RRTACLV
+724 RRTACLA
-731 ISPYVKRGIVD
+731 ISPYIRRGVVD

-768 AAATPFYA
+768 AAATPYYA
-776 AFGTTA
+776 AFGVTA
-782 DLTPF
+782 DLAPF
-787 KGLPAQYDV
+787 EGLPAQWNLD
-796 NEKNPPTAYG
+796 EKNSPDAYG
-806 ARESAKMNFADA
+806 ARESAKMNFAEA

-833 VKGPDSPMPPPVHR
+833 VKGADSPMPPPVHR
-847 YRALADAG
+847 YRAVSG
-855 N
+855 PTR